1 MRHRQV
7 GSTRVDTVVG
17 AASTS
22 GGFTALSFFTET
34 LPLLQWISVAV
45 GIIAGVLAIILAV
58 LKLKHYSNG
67 RAG

>member
-34 LPLLQWISVAV
+34 LPVLQWISVFV
-45 GIIAGVLAIILAV
+45 GIIAGVLAIVLAV
-58 LKLKHYSNG
+58 KKLRRG
-67 RAG
+67 

>member
-1 MRHRQV
+1 MRSLQS

-34 LPLLQWISVAV
+34 LPVLQWVSVAV

-58 LKLKHYSNG
+58 LKLKHYNG